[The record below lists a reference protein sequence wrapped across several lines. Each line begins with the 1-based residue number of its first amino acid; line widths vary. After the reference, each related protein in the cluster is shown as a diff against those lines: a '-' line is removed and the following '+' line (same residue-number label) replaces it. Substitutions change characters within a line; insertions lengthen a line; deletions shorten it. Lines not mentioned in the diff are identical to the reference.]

1 MERREFIALFVG
13 AAVAWPLAVRA
24 QEPAMP
30 VIGCLS
36 YASAEYDTAALLP
49 AFRQGLRE
57 LGFVEGQNVKIEY
70 RWADFQYERL
80 APMAADLVRHR
91 VTAIAALGGTPP
103 ALVAK
108 EATSTIP
115 IVFYIGIDPVDFGLV
130 TSLNRPGGNMTGIAA
145 LQGELVA
152 KRIELLHEMV
162 PKSAVI
168 ALLVNP
174 NNRYTETETRV
185 LQDGAHSL
193 GLELNVVRATTASEI
208 DKAFGVLAELRPG
221 ALLLSADLF
230 LLSRHQQVVA
240 LTAQHAFPA
249 MCPWRE
255 YVAAGGLMSYGPS
268 IFDAY
273 RLVGVYIGKILK
285 GAKPADLPVEQSTKF
300 ELVIN
305 LKTAKRLGITVP
317 PPLSGR
323 ADEIIE

>member
-1 MERREFIALFVG
+1 VVG
-13 AAVAWPLAVRA
+13 Y
-24 QEPAMP
+24 
-30 VIGCLS
+30 LS
-36 YASAEYDTAALLP
+36 YASSEYDAAPLLP

-57 LGFVEGQNVKIEY
+57 IGYVEGQNVTIEY
-70 RWADFQYERL
+70 RWAEFQFERL
-80 APMAADLVRHR
+80 APMAADLVRYP

-108 EATSTIP
+108 AATSTIP
-115 IVFYIGIDPVDFGLV
+115 IVFYIGIDPVEFGLV

-152 KRIELLHEMV
+152 KRIELLHEMA
-162 PKSAVI
+162 PKAAVV

-193 GLELNVVRATTASEI
+193 GLDLHVVRASTTNEI
-208 DKAFGVLAELRPG
+208 DTAFGTLAELRPG
-221 ALLLSADLF
+221 ALLVSADLF
-230 LLSRHQQVVA
+230 LLSRHKQLVA
-240 LTAQHAFPA
+240 LAAQHELPA

-268 IFDAY
+268 LSDAY
-273 RLVGVYIGKILK
+273 RLVGVYIGKILR

-305 LKTAKRLGITVP
+305 LKTAKTLGITVP
-317 PPLSGR
+317 LPLSGR
-323 ADEIIE
+323 ADEVIE